1 MTSDLKEQLKQ
12 YQNNWA
18 YQKYW
23 VMAHSQKHYN
33 SLRLLFKGN
42 EWSLDKARTYE
53 ELILEVESY
62 EPTVKTLRTAYQHVW
77 GYFKK
82 IATADELACYKAL
95 EEQLEYRTDDMLS
108 FLQALTAKYQPPYLV
123 QCRLIQKGL

>member
-1 MTSDLKEQLKQ
+1 MTSELKEQLKE

-42 EWSLDKARTYE
+42 DWSLEKARTYE
-53 ELILEVESY
+53 ELILEAESF

-82 IATADELACYKAL
+82 KATADELAQYKAL
-95 EEQLEYRTDDMLS
+95 EVHLESHTDEMLT
-108 FLQALTAKYQPPYLV
+108 FLQTLTAKYQPPYLV
-123 QCRLIQKGL
+123 KCRLIQKGL